1 MKSWARDFGI
11 LAIGLIVGIGVAIES
26 AVHAERE
33 QAEHHLPLDELRAFT
48 SIYSKIK
55 QYYVDEMDDATLIDN
70 AIQGMVNGL
79 DPHSSYLK
87 PEDHDD
93 LKVNT
98 SGKFG
103 GLGIEVGMEDGF
115 VKVIS
120 PIDDTP
126 AERAGIQSGDMI
138 IRLDDVSV
146 KGMTLSDAVDKMRG
160 KPGTEIVL
168 TVVREGKDKP
178 LRFTIV
184 RDIIR
189 IQSVRSRMLEPG
201 YAYVRI
207 SQFQETTARNLHKTI
222 DKLEEEN
229 DGPLKGLVL
238 DLRNNPGG
246 VLQAA
251 VGVSDAFM
259 RGGLVVYTEGREQD
273 AEMRYKADS
282 EDVLDGAPLVVLV
295 NGGSA
300 SASEIV
306 AGALQDHRR
315 ALIVGKQTF
324 GKGSVQTVLP
334 MQDGGALKIT
344 TARYFTPSGRSI
356 QAEGIK
362 PDIELR
368 DLKVQKDEDKSNGA
382 TVSERNLK
390 GHLENGN
397 GESKPEAV
405 ADPEAK
411 TEGADNAVDSAVD
424 KNNEVDLAEDDFE
437 LFQALNLLK
446 GMQLVQNAK

>member
-1 MKSWARDFGI
+1 
-11 LAIGLIVGIGVAIES
+11 
-26 AVHAERE
+26 
-33 QAEHHLPLDELRAFT
+33 
-48 SIYSKIK
+48 
-55 QYYVDEMDDATLIDN
+55 
-70 AIQGMVNGL
+70 
-79 DPHSSYLK
+79 
-87 PEDHDD
+87 
-93 LKVNT
+93 
-98 SGKFG
+98 
-103 GLGIEVGMEDGF
+103 
-115 VKVIS
+115 
-120 PIDDTP
+120 
-126 AERAGIQSGDMI
+126 
-138 IRLDDVSV
+138 
-146 KGMTLSDAVDKMRG
+146 
-160 KPGTEIVL
+160 
-168 TVVREGKDKP
+168 
-178 LRFTIV
+178 
-184 RDIIR
+184 
-189 IQSVRSRMLEPG
+189 
-201 YAYVRI
+201 
-207 SQFQETTARNLHKTI
+207 
-222 DKLEEEN
+222 
-229 DGPLKGLVL
+229 VL

>member
-1 MKSWARDFGI
+1 MKSWTRDVGI
-11 LAIGLIVGIGVAIES
+11 LAVGLTLGLGLAIES

-33 QAEHHLPLDELRAFT
+33 QAEHHLPLDELRVFT
-48 SIYSKIK
+48 SVYGKIK
-55 QYYVDEMDDATLIDN
+55 QHYVDQMDDATLIDN

-93 LKVNT
+93 LKVST
-98 SGKFG
+98 TGKFG

-126 AERAGIQSGDMI
+126 AQRAGIQAGDLV

-146 KGMTLSDAVDKMRG
+146 KGMSLSDAVDKMRG

-168 TVVREGKDKP
+168 TVVREGADKP
-178 LRFTIV
+178 LTITIV

-207 SQFQETTARNLHKTI
+207 SQFQEATARSLHKTV

-229 DGPLKGLVL
+229 GGSLKGLVL

-251 VGVSDAFM
+251 VGVSDAFL
-259 RGGLVVYTEGREQD
+259 RGGLVVYTEGRDSD
-273 AEMRYKADS
+273 AEQRYKADS
-282 EDVLDGAPLVVLV
+282 EDVLDDAPLVVLV
-295 NGGSA
+295 NSGSA

-315 ALIVGKQTF
+315 ALIVGTQTF

-334 MQDGGALKIT
+334 MRDGGALKIT
-344 TARYFTPSGRSI
+344 TARYFTPNGRSI

-362 PDIELR
+362 PDIELGN
-368 DLKVQKDEDKSNGA
+368 LKVAKDEENARSTA
-382 TVSERNLK
+382 VAERNLQ

-397 GESKPEAV
+397 GDAPPAEA
-405 ADPEAK
+405 AKDAKDAKDAAK
-411 TEGADNAVDSAVD
+411 TDQPSGA
-424 KNNEVDLAEDDFE
+424 KLAEKDFE

-446 GMQLVQNAK
+446 GMQLLQAAK